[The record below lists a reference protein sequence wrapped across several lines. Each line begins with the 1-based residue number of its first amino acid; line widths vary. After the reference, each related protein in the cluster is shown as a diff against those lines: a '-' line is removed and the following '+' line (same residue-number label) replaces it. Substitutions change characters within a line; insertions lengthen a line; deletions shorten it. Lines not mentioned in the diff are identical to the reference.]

1 MLLLEGETL
10 HITHILL
17 RFVILFSESCAK
29 HLCFP
34 SVFGNL
40 IQLNPKLQRKT
51 SLCQETQY
59 LLEYVFYCQEKVTN
73 QSF

>member
-40 IQLNPKLQRKT
+40 IQLNPKRRRGKHPFAKRHNI
-51 SLCQETQY
+51 Y
-59 LLEYVFYCQEKVTN
+59 LNMFFTAKKK
-73 QSF
+73 